1 MTIKDTVVNL
11 SVFIFCIAKDQF
23 IYTIPHTYLTVI
35 ISFNELASKSITM
48 FLIILGLLLI
58 IIISAAAKN
67 NFAIA
72 KFVGIGR
79 IVGLLFILIGI
90 STACIKQIDAGEVGV
105 KVLFGSVQNE
115 VLQSGL
121 HFVNPLLDIKRLD
134 VKTQNYTMSGVHD
147 EGDKAGDDA
156 IRVLTS
162 DGLEVTID
170 LTVLYRVVAADA
182 PRLLRETGEDFRDKI
197 VRPITRTKIRDN
209 AVYYQ
214 AVDLFGNKR
223 DEFQQRIYK
232 TIEDDF
238 KKRGL
243 MLEQLLVRNI
253 TLPNSV
259 KASIESKINAEQ
271 DAKKMEF
278 VLLKEKQEAE
288 RKRVEAQGIADY
300 QRIINTGLT
309 DQQLQ
314 YEQIKAM
321 KEIALSQN
329 AKIIVMGKGNTPLII
344 DGKQ

>member
-1 MTIKDTVVNL
+1 
-11 SVFIFCIAKDQF
+11 
-23 IYTIPHTYLTVI
+23 
-35 ISFNELASKSITM
+35 M
-48 FLIILGLLLI
+48 FLIILGFIILI
-58 IIISAAAKN
+58 VASTVIKN
-67 NFAIA
+67 NPALARF
-72 KFVGIGR
+72 KNLGR
-79 IVGLLFILIGI
+79 ILGLVFILIGI
-90 STACIKQIDAGEVGV
+90 LISSIIQVNPGEIGV
-105 KVLFGSVQNE
+105 KILFGSIQND
-115 VLQSGL
+115 VLNSGL
-121 HFVNPLLDIKRLD
+121 HLVNPLLEIQKLD
-134 VKTQNYTMSGVHD
+134 VKTQNYTMSGIKD
-147 EGDKAGDDA
+147 EGQKEGDDA

-170 LTVLYRVVAADA
+170 LTVLYRVVAVDA
-182 PRLLRETGEDFRDKI
+182 PKLLKETGSDFRDKI

-214 AVDLFGNKR
+214 AVDLFGSKR

-232 TIEDDF
+232 SIEDDF
-238 KKRGL
+238 MKRGL

-253 TLPNSV
+253 TLPGSV

-278 VLLKEKQEAE
+278 VLQKEKQEAE

-329 AKIIVMGKGNTPLII
+329 AKVIVMGKGTSPLII